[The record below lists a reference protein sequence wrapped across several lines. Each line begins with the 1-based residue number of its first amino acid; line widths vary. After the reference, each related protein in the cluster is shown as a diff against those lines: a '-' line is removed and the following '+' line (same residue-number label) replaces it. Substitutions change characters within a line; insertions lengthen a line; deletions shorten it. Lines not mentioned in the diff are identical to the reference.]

1 MHRLVFDLAFSLFRT
16 KRTVERF
23 DVGHVACKEFGAR
36 VDGCPIGHL
45 DI

>member
-16 KRTVERF
+16 KRAVKRLN
-23 DVGHVACKEFGAR
+23 VGHVARKEFGAR

-45 DI
+45 DV